1 MPSKIIQ
8 TDAAKVPLEKM
19 RPDLAVE
26 FGVTAKN
33 GYAIGR
39 GDVVGIVTSD
49 GLARRRSRAAV
60 TGTAFTTGTATGT
73 VDDATVFKVGDV
85 LKNSAGVSVGT
96 ILTIAGNLIT
106 LAANAGVA
114 VATAA
119 NVFGSDGSDVAKCI
133 ADEGSDGLTQTQ
145 IATFIGGYLDESQIL
160 RLDATAKTDL
170 GGVSAIGG
178 IFKF

>member
-1 MPSKIIQ
+1 MPSRTIQ
-8 TDAAKVPLEKM
+8 TDPAKVPLEKM
-19 RPDLAVE
+19 RPDLAVQ
-26 FGVTAKN
+26 FSVTAKN

-39 GDVVGIVTSD
+39 GDVVGLVTSD
-49 GLARRRSRAAV
+49 GLARRRSRGAV
-60 TGTAFTTGTATGT
+60 TGTAFTTGTATGS

-85 LKNSAGVSVGT
+85 LKNAAGVTVGT
-96 ILTIAGNLIT
+96 ILTIVGNLIT

-119 NVFGSDGSDVAKCI
+119 NVFGSDGSETAKCI
-133 ADEGSDGLTQTQ
+133 AEDGSDGTTATQ

-160 RLDATAKTDL
+160 RLDATAKTEL
-170 GGVSAIGG
+170 GGASTIGG